1 MTVGTQGKQG
11 VRERTDLFLKI
22 LKFSLDL
29 IRLLMEAA
37 KIAKE
42 LRTSK
47 DRKARFL
54 AFLFSEATL

>member
-29 IRLLMEAA
+29 IRLLMEDAR
-37 KIAKE
+37 IAKE
-42 LRTSK
+42 SRRDSGQW
-47 DRKARFL
+47 RL
-54 AFLFSEATL
+54 AVG